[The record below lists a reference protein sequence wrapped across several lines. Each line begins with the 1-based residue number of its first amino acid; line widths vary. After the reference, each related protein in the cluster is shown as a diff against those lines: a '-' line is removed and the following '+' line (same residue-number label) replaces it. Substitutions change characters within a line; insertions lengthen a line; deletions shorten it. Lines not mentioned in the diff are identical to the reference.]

1 MGAHDSAGCPR
12 VGQGIGQGKRELL
25 ISQIH
30 FKFDPLPVEI
40 ERILMEMSEKQIDDL
55 SLKILSS
62 QSLSDLNL

>member
-1 MGAHDSAGCPR
+1 MEK
-12 VGQGIGQGKRELL
+12 GKRELL

-30 FKFDPLPVEI
+30 FKFDPLSVAT
-40 ERILMEMSEKQIDDL
+40 ERKLMEMSEKEIDDL